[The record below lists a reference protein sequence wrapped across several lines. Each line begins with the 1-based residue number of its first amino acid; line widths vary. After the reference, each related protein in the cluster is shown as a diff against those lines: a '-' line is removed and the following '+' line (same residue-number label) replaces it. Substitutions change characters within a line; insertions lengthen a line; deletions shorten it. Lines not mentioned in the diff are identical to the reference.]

1 MTSVAF
7 SADQLVIDANAQDVL
22 FRQART
28 ANTFTDEPVSDEQ
41 VRAIYDLI
49 KWAPT
54 SFNQQPLRV
63 VLVRSPEARQRL
75 VSLMMENNKAKTL
88 AAPLVAVLAAD
99 TDFHEHLPTQ
109 FPVFPQA
116 KDVFFAD
123 YAVREASARLNAGL
137 QVGYFILGVRAAGLA
152 AGPMAGFDA
161 DGVSSA
167 FFPDG
172 RSKALVVVN
181 IGRAGPGAWWDRLPR
196 LSHEQVFSTI

>member
-1 MTSVAF
+1 MTSVAIL
-7 SADQLVIDANAQDVL
+7 ADQLVINADAQDVL

-41 VRAIYDLI
+41 VWAVYDLI

-63 VLVRSPEARQRL
+63 VLVRSPEARERL
-75 VSLMMENNKAKTL
+75 VSLMMENNRGKT
-88 AAPLVAVLAAD
+88 ATAPLVAILAAD

-109 FPVFPQA
+109 FPSFPQA

-123 YAVREASARLNAGL
+123 YAVREASARMNAAL

-161 DGVSSA
+161 EGVSAA

-172 RSKALVVVN
+172 KSKALVVVN
-181 IGRAGPGAWWDRLPR
+181 IGRPGPNAWWDRLPR
-196 LSHEQVFSTI
+196 LAHEQVFSTV

>member
-1 MTSVAF
+1 MTSVDL
-7 SADQLVIDANAQDVL
+7 SIDQLVIDVSAQDIL

-41 VRAIYDLI
+41 VRAIYDLV

-63 VLVRSPEARQRL
+63 VLVRSTEARERL
-75 VSLMMENNKAKTL
+75 VTMMADNNKAKTRT
-88 AAPLVAVLAAD
+88 APLVAILAAD

-137 QVGYFILGVRAAGLA
+137 QVGYFILGIRAVGLA

-161 DGVSSA
+161 ESVSA
-167 FFPDG
+167 AYFPGG

-181 IGRAGPGAWWDRLPR
+181 IGRPGPDAWRGRLPR
-196 LSHEQVFSTI
+196 LEHEQVFSTV